1 MEDTMK
7 FKDLKERAKDA
18 LRENFGAKLRLFL
31 IPIFWGII
39 STNMT
44 YQSNYNSNMDTV
56 NNFDANTITTGLLL
70 SILLGILIGGLI
82 GLMISV
88 IIDVITVGARFNYI
102 KIYRGERENP
112 RFKNVFTPFKDG
124 SWTKIFV
131 LHLVTALLIA
141 LLTVTIIGIPF
152 AIYLGLG
159 WSQKDYILFDQL
171 ESGTYTGIWGVLN
184 ASAQVMRGS
193 RGDYFLFLLSFILW
207 YILSGITLGL
217 AKFWTTPYIEMS
229 TIAYYQNLIDTKR
242 HMNQTAY

>member
-1 MEDTMK
+1 M
-7 FKDLKERAKDA
+7 
-18 LRENFGAKLRLFL
+18 
-31 IPIFWGII
+31 
-39 STNMT
+39 
-44 YQSNYNSNMDTV
+44 
-56 NNFDANTITTGLLL
+56 
-70 SILLGILIGGLI
+70 
-82 GLMISV
+82 
-88 IIDVITVGARFNYI
+88 
-102 KIYRGERENP
+102 
-112 RFKNVFTPFKDG
+112 
-124 SWTKIFV
+124 
-131 LHLVTALLIA
+131 TALLIA

-171 ESGTYTGIWGVLN
+171 GTYTGIWGVLN

-207 YILSGITLGL
+207 YILSGITFGL